1 MEESMVKYSNMLA
14 FLLIFT
20 STITAQRIK
29 LNAGDVCGPCQAEDC
44 SCQVWSKCDILQNLP
59 EANITFC
66 NRVKGIV
73 CCPQE
78 PPPPEN
84 CQLTSPA
91 EVGDVCGPCQAE
103 DCSCQVWSKC
113 DVLQNLPVAN
123 ITFCNREKGIVCCPE
138 EPLEREICLPTSP
151 AEVACHEFTKHA
163 PAECP
168 EHFIAGGEL
177 AKIGEFPSAALIG
190 IFNSTSNVTDWI
202 CGGTLI
208 SERFVLTA
216 AHCTLN
222 GVPNKVRLGDLDYNS
237 TLDDVGLQ
245 EFSVLSVKL
254 HDNFTLDRYFDI
266 MLLELNGTVTFS
278 KYVLPACLLTPYMMK
293 FQTGHY
299 WAVGWG
305 RIDDTEVFSTQLRR
319 VELKHQTVCNET
331 ATLIYDLERGLLEP
345 IQFCTDGKT
354 YHTCNGYS
362 GGPLLIPFPHSQVE
376 YRCMYMVA
384 GIVSKGQEH
393 CGVEDLPIVNT
404 NVTAFVRFIESFVWP
419 QKINTTIN

>member
-1 MEESMVKYSNMLA
+1 MEASMVKYSNMLA

-29 LNAGDVCGPCQAEDC
+29 LNTGDVCGPCQAEDC

-59 EANITFC
+59 
-66 NRVKGIV
+66 
-73 CCPQE
+73 
-78 PPPPEN
+78 
-84 CQLTSPA
+84 
-91 EVGDVCGPCQAE
+91 D
-103 DCSCQVWSKC
+103 
-113 DVLQNLPVAN
+113 AN

-138 EPLEREICLPTSP
+138 NYPENCPENCHLTSP

-163 PAECP
+163 PAKCP
-168 EHFIAGGEL
+168 QPFIAGGEL
-177 AKIGEFPSAALIG
+177 AEIGEFPSAALIG

-216 AHCTLN
+216 GHCILN

-245 EFSVLSVKL
+245 EFSVLSLKV

-293 FQTGHY
+293 FQTGKY
-299 WAVGWG
+299 WAVDWG

-319 VELKHQTVCNET
+319 VELKHQTVCDKT
-331 ATLIYDLERGLLEP
+331 AIQMYDLQRGLLEP
-345 IQFCTDGKT
+345 IQFCADGKT
-354 YHTCNGYS
+354 YDTCNGYS

-393 CGVEDLPIVNT
+393 CGLVDLPIINT

-419 QKINTTIN
+419 QNINTTIN

>member
-44 SCQVWSKCDILQNLP
+44 SCQVWSKCDIVQNLP
-59 EANITFC
+59 VANITFC

-73 CCPQE
+73 CCPEE
-78 PPPPEN
+78 PPEPEN

-113 DVLQNLPVAN
+113 DIVQNLPVAN
-123 ITFCNREKGIVCCPE
+123 ITFCNRVKGIVCCPE
-138 EPLEREICLPTSP
+138 EPPEPENCQLTSPAEVGDVCGPCQAEDCSCQVWSKCDILHNLPVAKMTFCNRVKGIVCCPEDPLEPENCQLTSP

-163 PAECP
+163 PGKCP
-168 EHFIAGGEL
+168 QPSIAGGEL

-216 AHCTLN
+216 SHCTL
-222 GVPNKVRLGDLDYNS
+222 K
-237 TLDDVGLQ
+237 
-245 EFSVLSVKL
+245 
-254 HDNFTLDRYFDI
+254 
-266 MLLELNGTVTFS
+266 
-278 KYVLPACLLTPYMMK
+278 
-293 FQTGHY
+293 
-299 WAVGWG
+299 
-305 RIDDTEVFSTQLRR
+305 
-319 VELKHQTVCNET
+319 
-331 ATLIYDLERGLLEP
+331 
-345 IQFCTDGKT
+345 
-354 YHTCNGYS
+354 
-362 GGPLLIPFPHSQVE
+362 
-376 YRCMYMVA
+376 
-384 GIVSKGQEH
+384 
-393 CGVEDLPIVNT
+393 
-404 NVTAFVRFIESFVWP
+404 
-419 QKINTTIN
+419 

>member
-44 SCQVWSKCDILQNLP
+44 SCQVWSKCDIVQNLP
-59 EANITFC
+59 VANITFC

-73 CCPQE
+73 CCPEE
-78 PPPPEN
+78 PPEPEN
-84 CQLTSPA
+84 CQL
-91 EVGDVCGPCQAE
+91 
-103 DCSCQVWSKC
+103 
-113 DVLQNLPVAN
+113 
-123 ITFCNREKGIVCCPE
+123 
-138 EPLEREICLPTSP
+138 TSP

-163 PAECP
+163 PGKCP
-168 EHFIAGGEL
+168 QPSIAGGEL

-190 IFNSTSNVTDWI
+190 IFNSKSNVTDWI

-216 AHCTLN
+216 AHCSLN

-245 EFSVLSVKL
+245 EFSILSFKPYD
-254 HDNFTLDRYFDI
+254 HFSFYRYFDI

-278 KYVLPACLLTPYMMK
+278 KYVLPACLLTPSMMK
-293 FQTGHY
+293 FETGQY

-319 VELKHQTVCNET
+319 FELKHQTVCNES
-331 ATLIYDLERGLLEP
+331 AIEMYYLKRDLLER
-345 IQFCTDGKT
+345 IKFCADGKT
-354 YHTCNGYS
+354 YDTCNGDS
-362 GGPLLIPFPHSQVE
+362 GPLLIPFPHSQVE

-393 CGVEDLPIVNT
+393 CGVEDLPSVIT
-404 NVTAFVRFIESFVWP
+404 NVTTFVRFIESFVWP
-419 QKINTTIN
+419 KKLLQQ